1 MYLFGNKMTFLYWKI
16 FMLRMGLAIYKCSEI
31 LFVFLTWTQ
40 PYNLIFVWVAER
52 GWLFCCS
59 FTGEQ
64 MDMLIFLDFCHVCLF
79 LCASL
84 RWKRSGY
91 HLKRVHVFPCNSTY
105 LQHNK
110 VKCNTF
116 TSRGAMLV
124 PIKQCL

>member
-1 MYLFGNKMTFLYWKI
+1 MYLFGNKMTFLYWKT
-16 FMLRMGLAIYKCSEI
+16 FMLRMGLATSAVRFCFCFWLEHSQKIWF
-31 LFVFLTWTQ
+31 LFESL
-40 PYNLIFVWVAER
+40 N

-59 FTGEQ
+59 FKGEQ

-91 HLKRVHVFPCNSTY
+91 HLKRVHVFPCNSSY

-116 TSRGAMLV
+116 TSRSAMLV
-124 PIKQCL
+124 PIKHASTR